1 MCEGSICAGDFDAAL
16 TYDLCSAEDRERRC
30 EVDIRVR
37 NWWLTRSMKD
47 CSSCLG
53 GGDDNIVMIVCAALK
68 CGSERL
74 YGCLLMLIVSFV
86 RSVYTHQPRS

>member
-16 TYDLCSAEDRERRC
+16 TYDLCSAEDRDRRC

-53 GGDDNIVMIVCAALK
+53 DDIVIVVPRPSAGPSGYMGDVDVD
-68 CGSERL
+68 R
-74 YGCLLMLIVSFV
+74 SFV
-86 RSVYTHQPRS
+86 LKTPPTRS